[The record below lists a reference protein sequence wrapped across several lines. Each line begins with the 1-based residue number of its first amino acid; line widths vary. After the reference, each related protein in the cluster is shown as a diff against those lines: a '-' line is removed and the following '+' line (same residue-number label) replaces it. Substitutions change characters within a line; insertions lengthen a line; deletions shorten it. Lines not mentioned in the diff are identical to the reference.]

1 MCDNDN
7 KEVAMTPETI
17 NPTTGTADAALLFEI
32 MRVMNGK
39 YFGLRFS
46 ERIVGSRVRLD
57 RLIGEG
63 RIRAYKGNKK
73 VQNGKWRCNAA
84 DVLRYA
90 RAKN

>member
-1 MCDNDN
+1 M
-7 KEVAMTPETI
+7 MPETI
-17 NPTTGTADAALLFEI
+17 NPTTDTAEANLLFEI
-32 MRVMNGK
+32 MRAMNGK

-63 RIRAYKGNKK
+63 RIRAYKANKNA
-73 VQNGKWRCNAA
+73 QNGKWRCNAA

-90 RAKN
+90 RAKD